1 MRLTLGILAQAPD
14 GGAPAGKAVTGP
26 DAVPANLVNTACASC
41 HLLDRVNSRKADRNT
56 WATTVSRMKGMG
68 AVLTDEQVP
77 LVAEYL
83 TRVAGT
89 LTVAA
94 TDGGAKGGGKGVARA
109 PRKVVPKTSRCSREP
124 ICRPP
129 CSPSC
134 RRWAFW
140 IRERAATATWMI
152 GPPTQSPRR

>member
-1 MRLTLGILAQAPD
+1 MHKLVYVATFLVCLTLGILAQAPD

-26 DAVPANLVNTACASC
+26 NAVPANLVNTACASC
-41 HLLDRVNSRKADRNT
+41 HSLDRVDSKKADRDG
-56 WATTVSRMKGMG
+56 WATTVSRVKGMG

-94 TDGGAKGGGKGVARA
+94 TDGPARGGGKGGGKGGA
-109 PRKVVPKTSRCSREP
+109 PKGDPKNIQVLQGVDLPATMQSFVQGL
-124 ICRPP
+124 CR
-129 CSPSC
+129 
-134 RRWAFW
+134 
-140 IRERAATATWMI
+140 
-152 GPPTQSPRR
+152 